1 MGHVP
6 SARDRLLAEILK
18 LPVGERLD
26 LIERIWASLPEG
38 AYDPPLTDEMKAE
51 LDRRLADLEE
61 NPGDE
66 YTWEEVGESLRRRR

>member
-6 SARDRLLAEILK
+6 SARDRLLAELLQ
-18 LPVGERLD
+18 LPVEERLD
-26 LIERIWASLPEG
+26 IIERIWASLPDG
-38 AYDPPLTDEMKAE
+38 AYNPPLSDEMKAE

-66 YTWEEVGESLRRRR
+66 YTWEEVKESLRRRK